1 MKKIIFTIAAF
12 MLLFSGHDA
21 SAQECEFPI
30 GIYLDNRL
38 VDMPEASMSVLE
50 NALKRVATQT
60 GINSGLEWS
69 QFVLTAK
76 VDILDR
82 QVVPGPPTQIVN
94 NLGLTL
100 YIVDMYDKQIFSS
113 EYIEIDGVG
122 TNETKS
128 FTDAFR
134 RVNASNAKVGQII
147 SSGKKKVL
155 DYYDRQYPNI
165 LNEAKRKADMQQYE
179 EALALASAIP
189 ACSRGGD
196 EAVAVALDI
205 YTRYLDKVNLMLLN
219 RAKSIWAA
227 GQDPAAAA
235 MAAEMLADIDPEAGC
250 YREAQSLMKEIKS
263 QMRSDID
270 FEMREKYK
278 DQVKLE
284 NDRIAAIR
292 AIGVAYGNG
301 QKPTTTNIAWIR

>member
-100 YIVDMYDKQIFSS
+100 YIVDMYNKQIFSS

>member
-38 VDMPEASMSVLE
+38 VDMPEASMAVLE

>member
-100 YIVDMYDKQIFSS
+100 YIVDMYNKQIFSS

-189 ACSRGGD
+189 VCSRGGD

>member
-12 MLLFSGHDA
+12 MLFFSGHDA

-38 VDMPEASMSVLE
+38 VDMPDASMSVLE

-100 YIVDMYDKQIFSS
+100 YIVDMYNKQIFSS